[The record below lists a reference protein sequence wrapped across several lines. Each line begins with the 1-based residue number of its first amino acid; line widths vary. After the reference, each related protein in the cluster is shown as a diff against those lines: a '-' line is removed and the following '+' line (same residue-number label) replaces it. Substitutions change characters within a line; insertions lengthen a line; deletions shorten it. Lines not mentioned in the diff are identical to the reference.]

1 MAIALTDVQ
10 IQRYSPP
17 IDDGKIK
24 TISVLVAHQCPLFR
38 VGLRSFLVQQ
48 SDCSLIGEATH
59 LEDVLALAR
68 EQRPD
73 IVLLDGGLTSTDP
86 LDLVQQLRQVGVRG
100 IFIFAPPAGDEE
112 TLFRY
117 LMCGAMAYE
126 DPFLS
131 GEELLAK
138 IHRVALGE
146 CLITG
151 DILAAQAA
159 RREHQARILRRAQR
173 LLAESHT
180 EHCQPP
186 VRRGAS
192 RTSENPFP
200 LSERELATLEH
211 IARGLTNA
219 QAAQA
224 LGISPHTVK
233 HRLDTLYQ
241 TLAVHDR
248 TSAVVMALR
257 NRWMT
262 LDGIHSVSL

>member
-10 IQRYSPP
+10 LQRYSPP
-17 IDDGKIK
+17 IDGGKIK

-38 VGLRSFLVQQ
+38 VGLRAFLVQQ
-48 SDCSLIGEATH
+48 SNCSLIGEATH
-59 LEDVLALAR
+59 LEEVLALAR

-100 IFIFAPPAGDEE
+100 IIVFAPPAGDEE

-126 DPFLS
+126 DPSLS

-146 CLITG
+146 YLITG

-159 RREHQARILRRAQR
+159 RRERQARIHRRAQR
-173 LLAESHT
+173 LLAESLT

-186 VRRGAS
+186 VQRGAS
-192 RTSENPFP
+192 RASENPFP

-224 LGISPHTVK
+224 LGISPYAVK
-233 HRLDTLYQ
+233 NRLDWKGTNHGSII
-241 TLAVHDR
+241 T
-248 TSAVVMALR
+248 
-257 NRWMT
+257 N
-262 LDGIHSVSL
+262 